1 MRRDII
7 CICDADPQAA
17 DGSMRSARSR
27 LYYEDEADEQGAEQS
42 DKGKKEMPQVTV
54 CCIAGAA
61 SLLCTGCARN

>member
-1 MRRDII
+1 
-7 CICDADPQAA
+7 
-17 DGSMRSARSR
+17 MRSARSR